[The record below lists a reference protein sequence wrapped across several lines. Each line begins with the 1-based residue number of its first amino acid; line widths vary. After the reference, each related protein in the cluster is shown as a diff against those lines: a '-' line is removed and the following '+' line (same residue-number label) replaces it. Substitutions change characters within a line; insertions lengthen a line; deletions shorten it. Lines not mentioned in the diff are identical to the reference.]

1 MDRRIVAAVLFVIV
15 LSIVLTLGS
24 SGGSKVKVYGS
35 MSCPWTVKQLNN
47 LPGRYEFF
55 DCTKNQCPDF
65 VKGYPTS
72 EKDGKIYE
80 GYQEKI

>member
-1 MDRRIVAAVLFVIV
+1 MKMWILAVIALLVIFMTV
-15 LSIVLTLGS
+15 RP
-24 SGGSKVKVYGS
+24 GSKVKVYGTPG
-35 MSCPWTVKQLNN
+35 CPWTIKQLNN

-55 DCTKNQCPDF
+55 DCSKYQCPDF

-72 EKDGKIYE
+72 EKDGKVYV

>member
-1 MDRRIVAAVLFVIV
+1 MKHIVVIVAFALALLLI
-15 LSIVLTLGS
+15 LSTS
-24 SGGSKVKVYGS
+24 KSKSKVKVYGS

-55 DCTKNQCPDF
+55 DCSKYKCPDF
-65 VKGYPTS
+65 VKAYPTC
-72 EKDGKIYE
+72 EKDGQIYE